1 MSVLRIVLPRR
12 IFFVGLFFFFYLGL
26 RAQEAPSWL
35 TSPEANRW
43 ADSVL
48 ATLKL
53 EERIAQSF
61 MLVGYARGDKHED
74 KAILTLVEKQG
85 VGGVMFLQGNRERMR
100 TLTETYQA
108 KSKVPL
114 LFALDAEWG
123 TDMRLEDG
131 LAYPKAM
138 GLAATGM
145 PALAYRMGEEVA
157 NELQEMGIHINFAP
171 VVDVQRNP
179 KNPVIG
185 VRAFSDDVQTISQF
199 GVAYMAGMQ
208 SQGLLACAKH
218 FPGHG
223 NTSTDSHHTL
233 PIVKAKYA
241 QLDTC
246 DLIPFRNLIDE
257 GLSMVMVAHI
267 ALPGL
272 GLPDSVPAS
281 LRHEVTTTLLRD
293 SLGFQGL
300 ICTDALNMKGA
311 TGKLKPEEVAL
322 QAYLAGADIL
332 LCPDNVAGGI
342 KAIANAVKHKK
353 ITEAEVNLRAK
364 RLLLAKYSAVKA
376 QQERIATVAQRTTS
390 EDARSEQ
397 ERNDLSARIAQE
409 AVTLLSNGEST
420 IPIAQ
425 LDKQNIGYV
434 SFLPKKDDTF
444 LSGLQRYAA
453 IYDEKQALTKG
464 VLDAQIKAAT
474 KDKTLM
480 IVAVRA
486 TGYAPSKNFGV
497 SKEQIAFAKACAK
510 SKPTILVVF
519 GSPYVQARFFPLTDF
534 AAVLQAY
541 DDTRFSQ
548 DAVSQIIFGALP
560 ALGSFPIS
568 LPPDLHLGDG
578 IRTEGGLRLSYV
590 SPTQHGA
597 NPLYIA
603 RADSLA
609 QAGIDSGAF
618 PGIQILAYH
627 KGEVFYRRNFGR
639 TTYSKFSPPVTD
651 TTIYDLASV
660 TKITATTPL
669 VMRLVEKKKLR

>member
-1 MSVLRIVLPRR
+1 M
-12 IFFVGLFFFFYLGL
+12 
-26 RAQEAPSWL
+26 
-35 TSPEANRW
+35 
-43 ADSVL
+43 
-48 ATLKL
+48 
-53 EERIAQSF
+53 
-61 MLVGYARGDKHED
+61 
-74 KAILTLVEKQG
+74 
-85 VGGVMFLQGNRERMR
+85 
-100 TLTETYQA
+100 
-108 KSKVPL
+108 
-114 LFALDAEWG
+114 
-123 TDMRLEDG
+123 
-131 LAYPKAM
+131 
-138 GLAATGM
+138 
-145 PALAYRMGEEVA
+145 
-157 NELQEMGIHINFAP
+157 
-171 VVDVQRNP
+171 
-179 KNPVIG
+179 
-185 VRAFSDDVQTISQF
+185 
-199 GVAYMAGMQ
+199 
-208 SQGLLACAKH
+208 
-218 FPGHG
+218 
-223 NTSTDSHHTL
+223 
-233 PIVKAKYA
+233 
-241 QLDTC
+241 
-246 DLIPFRNLIDE
+246 
-257 GLSMVMVAHI
+257 
-267 ALPGL
+267 
-272 GLPDSVPAS
+272 
-281 LRHEVTTTLLRD
+281 
-293 SLGFQGL
+293 
-300 ICTDALNMKGA
+300 
-311 TGKLKPEEVAL
+311 
-322 QAYLAGADIL
+322 
-332 LCPDNVAGGI
+332 
-342 KAIANAVKHKK
+342 
-353 ITEAEVNLRAK
+353 
-364 RLLLAKYSAVKA
+364 
-376 QQERIATVAQRTTS
+376 
-390 EDARSEQ
+390 
-397 ERNDLSARIAQE
+397 SARIAQE